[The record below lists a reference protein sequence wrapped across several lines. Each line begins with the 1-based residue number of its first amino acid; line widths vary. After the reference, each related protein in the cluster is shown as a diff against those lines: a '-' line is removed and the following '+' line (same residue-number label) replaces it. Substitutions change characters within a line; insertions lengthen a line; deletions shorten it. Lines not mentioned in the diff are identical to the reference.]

1 MAAASAS
8 KYGTDPRSF
17 MQRKRPLRWLRR
29 RREMPPGLLPEP
41 GTIGS
46 LTSLEDFNTVLSAT
60 PRDTFVCIK
69 FSRKN
74 CTPCELTRQDFAEQA
89 AAHSGDGL
97 FFEVWFEEAKPLI
110 VACGVRAAPSA
121 HIYARG
127 VRGPP
132 LRRHC
137 ARAAALIVMPPTM

>member
-1 MAAASAS
+1 MPHPLQSTITNLVLMGVNRRAAELVVLQEGLTDIEDALDFLGTYPSGRRPPRAKRSAR
-8 KYGTDPRSF
+8 KPR
-17 MQRKRPLRWLRR
+17 MLH
-29 RREMPPGLLPEP
+29 
-41 GTIGS
+41 
-46 LTSLEDFNTVLSAT
+46 
-60 PRDTFVCIK
+60 
-69 FSRKN
+69 
-74 CTPCELTRQDFAEQA
+74 AEQA